1 MLKAKT
7 VIIILLT
14 GFFISSGS
22 FAQSLGDDWND
33 FLHYTKIGRLDMAK
47 GYAQAV
53 LNNNPDPVEM
63 LALSE
68 KNPAGLAI
76 LIKATE
82 GSTDA
87 EMVELSGKILD
98 IIEQGRFI
106 RRADAKIIVEEISR
120 LNGTDRGRLA
130 AIKRL
135 KNSGEY
141 AIPYMLDAMADKA
154 RKEELPNILWAL
166 PQIGKN
172 AIRPLTTAL
181 QTENM
186 AVKIEIV
193 KTLGEIGYPQSLAWL
208 KYVEE
213 KTTSNELRKQAVR
226 SIKKINPAAL
236 EITAAQ
242 LFYQLA
248 DDYYYHAESLAPAED
263 ADFANVWFWNSND
276 HRLTRE
282 KTNKDYFNELMAMR
296 CCEMALKADAGFS
309 PAIGLWV
316 ASYFKAESAGVAMPD
331 YFGSGHADAMVYATT
346 AGPEY
351 LHQALAKA
359 IKDKNAYIALGVVEA
374 LASSAGEKSLFAR
387 VGIEQPLTAAL
398 SSNDKAVSYSAA
410 IAIATAGPKET
421 FAERNLVIENLSKA
435 LAETKQTNPKNNWV
449 TENYAIRSAKA
460 MLKLAQT
467 KNTVID
473 LSKAQAALID
483 ATRDSRDEM
492 KILTCDILAYLKS
505 SDAQQ
510 AIAKMALTENNT
522 TNIRILAFDALAVSA
537 KLNANQLSDEQID
550 AVYSIVASE
559 QAETQ
564 LRSAAAAAYGALNLP
579 SQKVKNLILDQAKI

>member
-14 GFFISSGS
+14 GLFITSTG
-22 FAQSLGDDWND
+22 FARSLGDDWND

-53 LNNNPDPVEM
+53 IDSNPNPVEL

-120 LNGTDRGRLA
+120 LSSTARGRLA

-135 KNSGEY
+135 KNAGEY
-141 AIPYMLDAMADKA
+141 AIPYMLNAMADKA

-166 PQIGKN
+166 PQISKN

-193 KTLGEIGYPQSLAWL
+193 KALGEIGYPQSLAWL

-213 KTTSNELRKQAVR
+213 KTTSNELRKQAIR
-226 SIKKINPAAL
+226 NIKKINPAAL

-309 PAIGLWV
+309 PAIGLWL
-316 ASYFKAESAGVAMPD
+316 ASYFKAESAGVDMPD

-387 VGIEQPLTAAL
+387 VGIEQPLTDAI
-398 SSNDKAVSYSAA
+398 SFNDKAVSYSAA
-410 IAIATAGPKET
+410 IAIATAGPKEN
-421 FAERNLVIENLSKA
+421 FAERNLVIENLAKA
-435 LAETKQTNPKNNWV
+435 LAETEQTNPQNNWV
-449 TENYAIRSAKA
+449 AENYATRSAKA

-483 ATRDSRDEM
+483 ATRDSRDKI

-505 SDAQQ
+505 SNAQQ

-537 KLNANQLSDEQID
+537 KLNANQLSNEQID